1 MGTTA
6 RCCSHKHS
14 QPRTI
19 TTRYSQ
25 MILLSND
32 IITIVRIVKHSGR
45 TFHRYTFLLTTVIV
59 LVATDIM
66 SFLIKMDK

>member
-1 MGTTA
+1 
-6 RCCSHKHS
+6 
-14 QPRTI
+14 
-19 TTRYSQ
+19 